1 MHNMIETVI
10 LSLGCLSLLIYKR
23 FLSMQEL
30 ESADFPNVIFDDRS
44 VVLFLLLTFS
54 IDTTSTLQFL
64 LRLRLPHDCLTPM
77 DDLIIHLENRR

>member
-10 LSLGCLSLLIYKR
+10 LSLGCLPLLINKR

-30 ESADFPNVIFDDRS
+30 ESADFPNVIFDDHS
-44 VVLFLLLTFS
+44 VVLFLLLSLS
-54 IDTTSTLQFL
+54 IATTYPLQL
-64 LRLRLPHDCLTPM
+64 LFRLRLPHDCLTPK

>member
-10 LSLGCLSLLIYKR
+10 LSLGCLPLFINER

-44 VVLFLLLTFS
+44 VVLFLYLALS
-54 IDTTSTLQFL
+54 IATTSPL
-64 LRLRLPHDCLTPM
+64 
-77 DDLIIHLENRR
+77 